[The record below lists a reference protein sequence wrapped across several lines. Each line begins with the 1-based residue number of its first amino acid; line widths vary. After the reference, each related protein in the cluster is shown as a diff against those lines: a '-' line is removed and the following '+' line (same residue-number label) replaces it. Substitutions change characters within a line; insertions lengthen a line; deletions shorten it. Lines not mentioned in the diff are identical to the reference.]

1 MKLKVFLPLLAAY
14 VCLCSCEETA
24 EEGEKELH
32 RGKRQAFG
40 FPGFSLNPSAGGF
53 QGSFRNPFGGNIGFN
68 VQNPFAAQQQG
79 FNQNRPQTFQPGAA
93 GGFVPGNTGGFTPGG
108 GNRPIGGQAIN
119 QNINCNS
126 RHNRNHPQCQG
137 GAPSAAVTDAFAQI
151 PWLSQLTRD
160 GQNLLIPNL
169 PKTPASAA
177 QNRFFL
183 LGTGQPDEPFQQC
196 VTPKF
201 EQGHCRYLQHCI
213 LPEFS
218 NSFANFLRY
227 VCFIQGRY
235 VGVCC
240 PDSRNPG
247 GVTPA
252 PPPPPTP
259 APTPRP
265 TTPPA
270 ESRGCGLIA
279 KRPPTRIVGGKPAD
293 PQEWPWMAALL
304 RDGATQY
311 CGGTLIT
318 DRHVLTAAHCVDGF
332 AQNSIRIR
340 LGEYTFGQTGDSNHV
355 DFNAAAIR
363 MHEAYDR
370 NTYINDIAIIALDR
384 TTNFNADIWPVCLP
398 DGDESY
404 VGETATVTGW
414 GTIYYGGPVATTLQ
428 EVTVPIWTNSDCD
441 AAYDQDIIDN
451 QLCAGVREGGK
462 DSCQGD
468 SGGPLLLRQGT
479 ENRWAVIGVVSWGI
493 RCAEAENPGVY
504 TRVSK
509 YKTWIRNNAI

>member
-1 MKLKVFLPLLAAY
+1 MKPTVFLLTLLAAY
-14 VCLCSCEETA
+14 VCLCSCEEA
-24 EEGEKELH
+24 AKEEDEVLH
-32 RGKRQAFG
+32 REKRQ
-40 FPGFSLNPSAGGF
+40 GGF
-53 QGSFRNPFGGNIGFN
+53 QGGFRNPFGGGNINFN
-68 VQNPFAAQQQG
+68 VANPFAAQQQ
-79 FNQNRPQTFQPGAA
+79 FQQGA
-93 GGFVPGNTGGFTPGG
+93 GGFNPGAGGFTPGG
-108 GNRPIGGQAIN
+108 GFNPGGGVAIN
-119 QNINCNS
+119 QSPNCNS
-126 RHNRNHPQCQG
+126 RRNRHRPECQG
-137 GAPSAAVTDAFAQI
+137 GGGGGGQGATNAFAQI

-201 EQGHCRYLQHCI
+201 EAGHCRYLQHCI

-227 VCFIQGRY
+227 VCFINGRY

-247 GVTPA
+247 GITPA

-259 APTPRP
+259 PPTPRP
-265 TTPPA
+265 TTPA
-270 ESRGCGLIA
+270 ADARGCGLIA
-279 KRPPTRIVGGKPAD
+279 KRPPTRIVGGQPAD

-304 RDGATQY
+304 RNGATQY
-311 CGGTLIT
+311 CGGALIT
-318 DRHVLTAAHCVDGF
+318 DRHILTAAHCVDGF
-332 AQNSIRIR
+332 DQATIKVR
-340 LGEYTFGQTGDSNHV
+340 LGEYTFGQTGDARHV
-355 DFNAAAIR
+355 DFNVAAIR
-363 MHEAYDR
+363 MHESYDR
-370 NTYINDIAIIALDR
+370 NTYINDIAIMTLDR
-384 TTNFNADIWPVCLP
+384 TTDFNADIWPVCLP

-404 VGETATVTGW
+404 VGQIATVTGW

-428 EVTVPIWTNSDCD
+428 EVTVPIWTNADCD
-441 AAYDQDIIDN
+441 AAYSQDIIDN

-468 SGGPLLLRQGT
+468 SGGPLLLRQGN

-493 RCAEAENPGVY
+493 RCAEPENPGVY

-509 YKTWIRNNAI
+509 YKTWIRNNAV